1 MQREREIGA
10 EKNGL
15 RSERMD
21 VCYVLRVLREGAEED
36 RAADN

>member
-1 MQREREIGA
+1 MCVQREREIGP

-21 VCYVLRVLREGAEED
+21 VRYVLRVLTAEAEEG
-36 RAADN
+36 

>member
-1 MQREREIGA
+1 MHREREIGP

-21 VCYVLRVLREGAEED
+21 ECYVLRVLKREAEED